1 MKLSLQ
7 LSLPTSTRGY
17 KEMAA
22 ECGLRPCRNTRIVRG
37 VRSRPGV
44 TLGEKWYCS
53 PECFA
58 AAAGAKIAS
67 MSTAT
72 LLEMPPAP
80 RLSIGLVLIS
90 KGHLTEAQLRSAM
103 QQGRLHGEE
112 LDATLLRLGMATE
125 RQLTSAR
132 AAQWGYPMLGQELRG
147 RPVEVDLPGRLL
159 DHCGAV
165 PLHYVPAARQLLM
178 GFTHRVDHTLLTSI
192 QTMTGLRA
200 DACFVTP
207 AELAEQRDRVGAM
220 TPRVEQVAFDDVLP
234 SARIGRILGG
244 FALEAGARDAI
255 FSRCRD
261 YVWVRLLGRVH
272 SMDAVFRIRAQA
284 AQTSELKNRREL
296 RAMN

>member
-1 MKLSLQ
+1 
-7 LSLPTSTRGY
+7 
-17 KEMAA
+17 
-22 ECGLRPCRNTRIVRG
+22 
-37 VRSRPGV
+37 
-44 TLGEKWYCS
+44 
-53 PECFA
+53 
-58 AAAGAKIAS
+58 
-67 MSTAT
+67 
-72 LLEMPPAP
+72 
-80 RLSIGLVLIS
+80 
-90 KGHLTEAQLRSAM
+90 
-103 QQGRLHGEE
+103 
-112 LDATLLRLGMATE
+112 
-125 RQLTSAR
+125 
-132 AAQWGYPMLGQELRG
+132 
-147 RPVEVDLPGRLL
+147 
-159 DHCGAV
+159 
-165 PLHYVPAARQLLM
+165 
-178 GFTHRVDHTLLTSI
+178 
-192 QTMTGLRA
+192 MTGLRA